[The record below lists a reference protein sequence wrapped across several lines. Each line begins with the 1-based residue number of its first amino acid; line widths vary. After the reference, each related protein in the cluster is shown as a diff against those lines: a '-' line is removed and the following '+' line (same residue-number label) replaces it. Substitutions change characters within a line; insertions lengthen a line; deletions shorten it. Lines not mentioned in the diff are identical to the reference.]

1 MKAILYLCNV
11 SLEIQNQQQIKYAIK
26 AQQQEN
32 DNTGVIY
39 DEDEEDEEKNLTYL
53 EMLGNVEDDV
63 DEEEYDESDYN
74 EELNDSLY
82 DSNFC

>member
-1 MKAILYLCNV
+1 M
-11 SLEIQNQQQIKYAIK
+11 K

-32 DNTGVIY
+32 ENRVIY

-53 EMLGNVEDDV
+53 EMLDNVEDDV

-82 DSNFC
+82 DSNFCQVNEILFV

>member
-1 MKAILYLCNV
+1 MKNAM
-11 SLEIQNQQQIKYAIK
+11 K

-32 DNTGVIY
+32 DNGVIY
-39 DEDEEDEEKNLTYL
+39 DEDEEDEDKNVTYL
-53 EMLGNVEDDV
+53 EMLDNVEDDV

-82 DSNFC
+82 DSNFCQVNEILFV

>member
-1 MKAILYLCNV
+1 M
-11 SLEIQNQQQIKYAIK
+11 KYAIK

-32 DNTGVIY
+32 DNNGVIY

>member
-1 MKAILYLCNV
+1 M
-11 SLEIQNQQQIKYAIK
+11 
-26 AQQQEN
+26 
-32 DNTGVIY
+32 IY

-53 EMLGNVEDDV
+53 EMLDNVGTEDL